1 MRDLVSGKKPSGLGN
16 GVMPH
21 GGAGA
26 AGTAAARKATAVPSK
41 TPTTGRQLTF
51 PAKLSMDDDTRFIQ
65 LVPGVS
71 YMEIM
76 EHVRQLYPTAGPFV
90 LKYLDK

>member
-1 MRDLVSGKKPSGLGN
+1 MKEGDVTGPLGPAPPYAPCSS
-16 GVMPH
+16 VCCSAP
-21 GGAGA
+21 A
-26 AGTAAARKATAVPSK
+26 
-41 TPTTGRQLTF
+41 QLTF
-51 PAKLSMDDDTRFIQ
+51 PAKLSMGDDIRYIQ

-76 EHVRQLYPTAGPFV
+76 EHVRQLYPSAGPFV